1 MKRKRL
7 RIGSQLR
14 NLLLKPR
21 DKKQL
26 GDLLKSAFE
35 KNMIDAEALM
45 MIEGVLNV
53 SDMQARDI
61 MRPRSQIDAIDISKK
76 PEEFILFVIETAHT
90 RFPVFEDGINN
101 IIGILLA
108 KDLLKFTSDHEFE
121 IRDILRP
128 PIFIPES
135 KRLNVLLKEFR
146 TQRNHIAIVVD
157 EHGGV
162 AGMVTIED
170 VLEQIVG
177 DIEDEFDYDETE
189 GNIIE
194 ENPRQFRVKAT
205 TEISDFNRFFAT
217 SYEDVE
223 FSTIGGLVTQK
234 FGYLPENE
242 EKISFD
248 GFDITII
255 RSDSRQIHS
264 IQINI
269 PDPKKSMEL
278 K

>member
-1 MKRKRL
+1 MKRKRIK
-7 RIGSQLR
+7 IGSQLR

-26 GDLLKSAFE
+26 SDLLKSAFD
-35 KNMIDAEALM
+35 KNMIDADALM

-53 SDMQARDI
+53 SDMQVRDI
-61 MRPRSQIDAIDISKK
+61 MRPRSQIDAIDVSKK
-76 PEEFILFVIETAHT
+76 PEEFILFARGSRHT
-90 RFPVFEDGINN
+90 RFPVFEESINN

-108 KDLLKFTSDHEFE
+108 KDLLKLTSKHEFE
-121 IRDILRP
+121 TRDILRP

-146 TQRNHIAIVVD
+146 TKRNHIAIVVD

-189 GNIIE
+189 GNIVE
-194 ENPRQFRVKAT
+194 ENQRQFRVKAT
-205 TEISDFNRFFAT
+205 TEISDFNSFFAT
-217 SYEDVE
+217 SYEDND
-223 FSTIGGLVTQK
+223 FSTIGGLVTHK
-234 FGYLPENE
+234 FGYLPEND

-248 GFDITII
+248 GLDITII

-269 PDPKKSMEL
+269 TEAKRNVEL

>member
-7 RIGSQLR
+7 KIGSHLR

-26 GDLLKSAFE
+26 GDLLKSAFD
-35 KNMIDAEALM
+35 KNMIDADALM

-53 SDMQARDI
+53 SDMQVRDI
-61 MRPRSQIDAIDISKK
+61 MRPRSQIDAIDVSKK
-76 PEEFILFVIETAHT
+76 PEEFIPFVIETAHT
-90 RFPVFEDGINN
+90 RFPVFEEVINN

-108 KDLLKFTSDHEFE
+108 KDLLKLTSEHEFE

-146 TQRNHIAIVVD
+146 TKRNHIAIVVD

-194 ENPRQFRVKAT
+194 ENQSQFRVKAA
-205 TEISDFNRFFAT
+205 TEISDFNNFFAT
-217 SYEDVE
+217 SYEDTD
-223 FSTIGGLVTQK
+223 FSTIGGLVTHK

-248 GFDITII
+248 GFDMTII

-269 PDPKKSMEL
+269 SEPKKNVEL

>member
-7 RIGSQLR
+7 RIGSHLR

-26 GDLLKSAFE
+26 GDLLKSAFD
-35 KNMIDAEALM
+35 KNMIDADALM

-76 PEEFILFVIETAHT
+76 PEKFIPFVIETAHT
-90 RFPVFEDGINN
+90 RFPVYEDGINN

-108 KDLLKFTSDHEFE
+108 KDLLKFTSDNEFE

-146 TQRNHIAIVVD
+146 TKRNHIAIVSD

-194 ENPRQFRVKAT
+194 ENQRQFRVKAS
-205 TEISDFNRFFAT
+205 TEISDFNSFFAT
-217 SYEDVE
+217 SYKDTE

-269 PDPKKSMEL
+269 SNPKKNVEL
-278 K
+278 